1 MEATIGSCVFY
12 LEVAESS
19 EERALGLMGREFLGE
34 DRGMIFVFNRPQVLS
49 FWMKNTLIPLDIA
62 YVDEEL
68 MVVAVQTMRPG
79 HEAGSDSLP
88 IYTSAAPSQYA
99 IEINEGKTAECGIAP
114 GSTVILRDINPN
126 GGQ

>member
-19 EERALGLMGREFLGE
+19 EERARGLMGREFLGE
-34 DRGMIFVFNRPQVLS
+34 DRGMIFIFERPRVLN

-62 YVDEEL
+62 YVDEGL
-68 MVVAVQTMRPG
+68 MVVDVQSMRPG
-79 HEAGSDSLP
+79 HETGSDSLP

-99 IEINEGKTAECGIAP
+99 IEINEGKAADCGIAP
-114 GSTVILRDINPN
+114 RSTVILRDINPN
-126 GGQ
+126 AGQ